1 MKIKFDL
8 TKLTLWVNRAIALL
22 LAILVFTLPLL
33 LDWYSKTRVLNDA
46 ERAAI
51 TTAFYF
57 CAVIVAV
64 ALWQMDRLLQSILRK
79 EVFIRENVRR
89 IRINDSL
96 LFHIA
101 LAESYSFIHHFFQRP
116 ADSFV
121 VNKTGLVFTKLPDLA
136 SGDHDR
142 RNPKLW
148 KETLR
153 VDSKIH
159 HRCQCRNAFS

>member
-51 TTAFYF
+51 TTAFYC

-89 IRINDSL
+89 IRIIQWCCAGVSLICLPAAFIYYPL
-96 LFHIA
+96 LF
-101 LAESYSFIHHFFQRP
+101 L
-116 ADSFV
+116 V
-121 VNKTGLVFTKLPDLA
+121 VIMGFLCLVISVVCRVMDTAVAIREENDL
-136 SGDHDR
+136 
-142 RNPKLW
+142 
-148 KETLR
+148 T
-153 VDSKIH
+153 V
-159 HRCQCRNAFS
+159 